1 MRKHKLAACVGMR
14 CRQQAAAFGA
24 DEGADQL
31 ALRKPHGR
39 DPDGLVGCRGRG
51 RATSPAEGWGERFG
65 ATQFRRVWLSQ
76 DFSNPP
82 PLPPAPPRDTYL
94 SLARLLAALSHRPCF
109 LAGRRWAAS
118 FSPSADLVTPTTHPV
133 GLQSE
138 ICCEIWDGHS
148 AASLGRLVLRNE
160 ASYSI
165 SLTFDDR

>member
-1 MRKHKLAACVGMR
+1 MR

-76 DFSNPP
+76 DSATRRPSPP
-82 PLPPAPPRDTYL
+82 PPQRHVRVSRAPARCIEPSSVLPRGKV
-94 SLARLLAALSHRPCF
+94 RWALGSCFRRPCY
-109 LAGRRWAAS
+109 
-118 FSPSADLVTPTTHPV
+118 ADKHPL

-138 ICCEIWDGHS
+138 ISCEIWDGHS
-148 AASLGRLVLRNE
+148 AASLGRLVLPNQ
-160 ASYSI
+160 ASYSN
-165 SLTFDDR
+165 SVTFDDRGRRQNNRIW

>member
-109 LAGRRWAAS
+109 LAGIC
-118 FSPSADLVTPTTHPV
+118 V
-133 GLQSE
+133 GLWAS
-138 ICCEIWDGHS
+138 CFGRPCYADHASGRS
-148 AASLGRLVLRNE
+148 AVRDMLRDMGW
-160 ASYSI
+160 ALCSFAGKI
-165 SLTFDDR
+165 GLAK